1 MKGTTMLDLKVQ
13 NLAEQSETG
22 YEFELLYPGS
32 KEKTGAFVKVRG
44 AQSKTV
50 RAYSRKKYNEYRV
63 RELAA
68 KRRGKEA
75 DEITLDEAEELA
87 IESAITRII
96 SWRGIT
102 EGGVEIPFTKENA
115 ERVLR
120 EHSWIREEVVLNSD
134 ELINFQ

>member
-1 MKGTTMLDLKVQ
+1 MLDLKVQ

-63 RELAA
+63 REQAA
-68 KRRGKEA
+68 KRRGKEQE
-75 DEITLDEAEELA
+75 DITLDEAEDLA
-87 IESAITRII
+87 IESAIVRII
-96 SWRGIT
+96 GWKGIT
-102 EGGVEIPFTKENA
+102 EGGVEVPFTKENA

-120 EHSWIREEVVLNSD
+120 EHSWIREEITLNSD

>member
-1 MKGTTMLDLKVQ
+1 MLDLKVQ

-63 RELAA
+63 REQAA
-68 KRRGKEA
+68 KRRGKEQE
-75 DEITLDEAEELA
+75 DITLDEAEDLA
-87 IESAITRII
+87 IESAIIRII
-96 SWRGIT
+96 GWKGIT
-102 EGGVEIPFTKENA
+102 EGGVEVPFTKENA

-120 EHSWIREEVVLNSD
+120 EHSWIREEITLNSD

>member
-63 RELAA
+63 REQAA
-68 KRRGKEA
+68 KRRGKEQE
-75 DEITLDEAEELA
+75 DITLDEAEDLA
-87 IESAITRII
+87 IESAIIRII
-96 SWRGIT
+96 GWKGIT
-102 EGGVEIPFTKENA
+102 EGGVEVPFTKENA

-120 EHSWIREEVVLNSD
+120 EHSWIREEITLNSD